1 MNASQPVAKPPIA
14 VSGGKKQLFADMES
28 YSNHKFYVAGLTALS
43 VKAPDL
49 WVVAG
54 GLKTVWTTQID
65 RAATCGNFI
74 YLNGEWMKAGWDAGE
89 LVALMIAFV
98 IGHEVG
104 HVVLAHMIRSKK
116 YSLRG
121 YVMYHGNRKIH
132 LDFHLMNA
140 CADKIINSYLIARG
154 LVPCANVIID
164 ETVTELDLLEEVYLR
179 DYLIKYPNPEDQPEP
194 EKGQGDPEKGDG
206 EPEEGGQG
214 DPSDDPSDDTD
225 TNGEPVG
232 GGDPSGDPA
241 PSEQPQPKSDDP
253 CPDCG
258 RGMLSESV
266 CPTCGKG
273 DDTTDDESGE
283 GESYPQPTDHDGQD
297 DHFLPEYEGTP
308 EEQEQAEEQ
317 AQQEIEDLIEE
328 AEEQARN
335 QGFGSDSGEAGSL
348 GKASM
353 RPSEIDWREKLSDV
367 LNAKSGRGGDD
378 NWGRINMRRYVTSG
392 VISPTQFGSL
402 DRIIWSEDISW
413 SVSQASRVR
422 CRQEGA
428 ALIDQLN
435 PTSGTL
441 YLGVNSR
448 VVEAIEISDAYELI
462 DAGVKSGGGTY
473 MSSQVD
479 WLEENGEEPADVHL
493 CFTDADMSVSD
504 MERCAEAGIVLLI
517 DTRGSYLY
525 NKDELE
531 QSGVEFIVC
540 DDL

>member
-1 MNASQPVAKPPIA
+1 MQVSQTVAKPPIA

-74 YLNGEWMKAGWDAGE
+74 YLNGEWMEAGWNAGE

-121 YVMYHGNRKIH
+121 YVMYHGNRKIY
-132 LDFHLMNA
+132 LDFNLMNA

-194 EKGQGDPEKGDG
+194 EKGQGEPEKGDG
-206 EPEEGGQG
+206 EP
-214 DPSDDPSDDTD
+214 SDDPS
-225 TNGEPVG
+225 GEPVG

-241 PSEQPQPKSDDP
+241 PSQPPQTDE
-253 CPDCG
+253 G
-258 RGMLSESV
+258 
-266 CPTCGKG
+266 G
-273 DDTTDDESGE
+273 DDTTPDESGE

-328 AEEQARN
+328 AEEQSRN

-353 RPSEIDWREKLSDV
+353 RPSEIDWREQLSEKLNS
-367 LNAKSGRGGDD
+367 KSGRGGDD

-392 VISPTQFGSL
+392 VIAPTQFGSL
-402 DRIIWSEDISW
+402 ERIIWSEDISW
-413 SVSQASRVR
+413 SVSQSSRVR

-435 PTSGTL
+435 PTAGTL
-441 YLGVNSR
+441 YLGVNSD

-462 DAGVKSGGGTY
+462 DAGVRSGGGTY

-493 CFTDADMSVSD
+493 CFTDAEMSVSD
-504 MERCAEAGIVLLI
+504 MKRCAEAGIVLLI
-517 DTRGSYLY
+517 DTRGSYFCAKSSLQ
-525 NKDELE
+525 E
-531 QSGVEFIVC
+531 SGVEFIVC
-540 DDL
+540 DDI